1 MTPPN
6 PLAADL
12 DLLTIPK
19 AIVEC
24 SSSDPVSRFENQNT
38 RIESLQVTGRHQ
50 AGEPRSDHNHIDI
63 QRPHHLTSKP
73 RGSLKCHIRPIADAA

>member
-1 MTPPN
+1 VASYPTFVAEQAPAVIVSRKGIDTEAAGHGEYPTMTPPN

-24 SSSDPVSRFENQNT
+24 SSSDPVSRFEN
-38 RIESLQVTGRHQ
+38 
-50 AGEPRSDHNHIDI
+50 
-63 QRPHHLTSKP
+63 
-73 RGSLKCHIRPIADAA
+73 